1 VTAIE
6 VVRGPRAW
14 IRSARVQITWRDAAG
29 AGRAFNLRPAQVARV
44 SRMLPAARAL
54 AVRLE
59 AWRSGAGGADAAVP
73 VTVGASAGLPPTIE
87 AVSGDALARV
97 TSPRAFFQAVPTLV
111 ILSAVA
117 TALAGLPLNPL
128 AGPGWLD
135 VFGAALG
142 ATLLAHLP
150 YWLPSGA
157 RHAHPAEPRRAEAA

>member
-1 VTAIE
+1 
-6 VVRGPRAW
+6 
-14 IRSARVQITWRDAAG
+14 
-29 AGRAFNLRPAQVARV
+29 
-44 SRMLPAARAL
+44 MLMAARAL

-59 AWRSGAGGADAAVP
+59 AWRSGAGAAGAAVA
-73 VTVGASAGLPPTIE
+73 VTVGASTGLPPTIE

-111 ILSAVA
+111 ILATVA
-117 TALAGLPLNPL
+117 TALAGLPFNPL

-157 RHAHPAEPRRAEAA
+157 RRAHPAEPRRAEAA